1 MTDKDTKTISAVE
14 TTLNILAELGK
25 LEPVGLSE
33 LATHLDMP
41 TSTVFIHLNTLVER
55 DYVVKDAGQY
65 RRSFRFLEVGGS
77 VRHQLD
83 VGRLLRNK
91 VEELSHKT
99 GEIAGAGIE
108 ENGQRVIL
116 YRSSGE
122 KAAGDEIPIGNHT
135 EMHWTSLGKAI
146 LANLP
151 PERRTDIVDRH
162 GLPEGTDKTLT
173 SEEELEAALERT
185 RNQGYAIDDEEH
197 LRGVRGIAVPIFDEE
212 QDAMVSL
219 GITGPRD
226 RFTSRYMANLLE
238 MLRYTKNEIEVRSQY
253 YEYSTIDGGI

>member
-1 MTDKDTKTISAVE
+1 MPTQDKKTISAVE
-14 TTLNILAELGK
+14 TTLDILSALGK
-25 LEPVGLSE
+25 LEPVSLSE
-33 LATHLDMP
+33 LATQLDIP

-55 DYVVKDAGQY
+55 DYVVKESGEY

-91 VEELSHKT
+91 VEELSRKT

-135 EMHWTSLGKAI
+135 EMHWTSLGKVI

-151 PERRTDIVDRH
+151 LERRTEIIEAH
-162 GLPEGTDKTLT
+162 GLPKGTEETLT
-173 SEEELEAALERT
+173 SRSDLETALERI
-185 RNQGYAIDDEEH
+185 RDQGYAIDDEEH
-197 LRGVRGIAVPIFDEE
+197 LRGVRGIAVPIFDEDE
-212 QDAMVSL
+212 EVMVSL

-238 MLRYTKNEIEVRSQY
+238 VLRYTKNEIEVRNQY
-253 YEYSTIDGGI
+253 YEYSTIDG

>member
-1 MTDKDTKTISAVE
+1 MPAQEPKTINAVE
-14 TTLNILAELGK
+14 TTLEILSAMGK

-33 LATHLDMP
+33 LASHLDIP
-41 TSTVFIHLNTLVER
+41 TSTVFLHLNTLVEN
-55 DYVVKDAGQY
+55 DYVVKEDKQY
-65 RRSFRFLEVGGS
+65 RRSFRFLEIGGS

-83 VGRLLRNK
+83 VARLLRNK
-91 VEELSHKT
+91 VEELGRKT

-116 YRSSGE
+116 YRSTGE

-151 PERRTDIVDRH
+151 EEKRRKIVDDH
-162 GLPEGTDKTLT
+162 GLPRGTEETLT
-173 SEEELEAALERT
+173 TYEELERGLEQVRQ
-185 RNQGYAIDDEEH
+185 QGYAIDDEEH

-212 QDAMVSL
+212 QNVLVSL

-226 RFTSRYMANLLE
+226 RFTSGYMANMLE
-238 MLRYTKNEIEVRSQY
+238 ILRYTKNEIEVRNQY
-253 YEYSTIDGGI
+253 YEYTTIDG

>member
-1 MTDKDTKTISAVE
+1 MPTQDKKTISAVE
-14 TTLNILAELGK
+14 TTLDILSALGK
-25 LEPVGLSE
+25 LEPVSLSE
-33 LATHLDMP
+33 LATQLDIP

-55 DYVVKDAGQY
+55 DYVVKESGEY

-91 VEELSHKT
+91 VEELSRKT

-135 EMHWTSLGKAI
+135 EMHWTSLGKVI

-151 PERRTDIVDRH
+151 LERRTEIIETH
-162 GLPEGTDKTLT
+162 GLPKGTEETLT
-173 SEEELEAALERT
+173 SRSDLETALERI
-185 RNQGYAIDDEEH
+185 RDQGYAIDDEEH
-197 LRGVRGIAVPIFDEE
+197 LRGVRGIAVPIFDEDE
-212 QDAMVSL
+212 EVMVSL

-238 MLRYTKNEIEVRSQY
+238 MLRYTKNEIEVRNQY
-253 YEYSTIDGGI
+253 YEYSTIDG

>member
-1 MTDKDTKTISAVE
+1 MSNQDTKTISAVE
-14 TTLNILAELGK
+14 TTFDILSALTK

-33 LATHLDMP
+33 LATHLDLP
-41 TSTVFIHLNTLVER
+41 TSTLFIHLNTLVER
-55 DYVVKDAGQY
+55 DYVVKESGKY
-65 RRSFRFLEVGGS
+65 RRSFRFLEHGGS
-77 VRHQLD
+77 VRHRLD
-83 VGRLLRNK
+83 ASRLLRNK
-91 VEELSHKT
+91 VKELSDET

-135 EMHWTSLGKAI
+135 EMHWTSLGKVI

-151 PERRTDIVDRH
+151 REKRTSIVEEH
-162 GLPEGTDKTLT
+162 GLPKGTDETLT
-173 SEEELEAALERT
+173 SRDELESALERI
-185 RNQGYAIDDEEH
+185 REQGYAIDDEEH
-197 LRGVRGIAVPIFDEE
+197 LRGVRGVAVPIFDEE
-212 QDAMVSL
+212 DKVMVSL

-226 RFTSRYMANLLE
+226 RFTSNYMARLLD

-253 YEYSTIDGGI
+253 YEYSTIDG